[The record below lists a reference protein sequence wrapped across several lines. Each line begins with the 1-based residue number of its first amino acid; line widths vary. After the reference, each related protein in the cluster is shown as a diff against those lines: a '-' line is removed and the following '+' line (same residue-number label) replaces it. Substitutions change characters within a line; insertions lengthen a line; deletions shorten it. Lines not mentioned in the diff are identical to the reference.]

1 MAKIP
6 SEKELTEL
14 LDGGGSEGGAGG
26 LDLGY
31 YLHLLIR
38 YLWLL
43 LAIVLLAVGVAAFF
57 ALRQP
62 RMFIST
68 GVLQVEAGEQ
78 KVLPSEDV
86 QRVRPEETDY
96 IPTIVANLTGDS
108 LLVRVAKAAG
118 LLDDPTFFKP
128 KENGEPYTDTEIAA
142 RVRGVISVANR
153 KLGASATR
161 LIDVSAKDTDP
172 KRARLI
178 ASTLIKEFLAKNV
191 EERAQVARAASEF
204 LRDESDKL
212 KAKLQQSDEKLQRYK
227 EEHKAV
233 SLESDQNIIVE
244 KLKELNK
251 QVTDANNQRI
261 RLEADMQL
269 LRDIPPDDVQRL
281 LQIPSV
287 SSIVQVQNLL
297 VQIVNAEA
305 ELAAVQKRYGPMNPA
320 FVQATTKVNQLK
332 DALKETLR
340 NAGTILSTQ
349 YDAAADAEKRL
360 NESLAEQEQAALELN
375 KIAVPYNVLARE
387 VESDRLMYD
396 TVNTRLRETTAAMG
410 VEKIPVRVVEEPL
423 PAVPA
428 SRGVV
433 KMIGI
438 GLFLGLALG
447 AGAIIGLDTLD
458 SSLRYVDQAE
468 SFLKL
473 PVLAVVSELE
483 GQRGDRIPSIFPDAS
498 HSQQA
503 EAFRHMRT
511 TLSLLGDE
519 AHRRV
524 FLLTSAIPGE
534 GKTFCAYNA
543 ALAFAIEGQKTI
555 LVDADLRM
563 PAVHKIFSDAEGARR
578 HVGLSDYL
586 AGNTDIDRIIMVG
599 PQENLSVICA
609 GSKASNPGELL
620 SAEAFVTLI
629 KTLVDKFDRII
640 LDSAPVN
647 AVSDTLRITPL
658 AHYVCLVVRAAKTPK
673 KAIARAKKLIEN
685 AKGKLAGFILNR
697 VHLGRD
703 SAYYFYH
710 YAYGDS
716 GAKGS
721 RGSKKSSAQHA

>member
-1 MAKIP
+1 MAKNP
-6 SEKELTEL
+6 SEKELSEL
-14 LDGGGSEGGAGG
+14 LDGGGSEGGGGG

-38 YLWLL
+38 YLWLF
-43 LAIVLLAVGVAAFF
+43 LAIVLLAAGIAAFF

-62 RMFIST
+62 KLFIST
-68 GVLQVEAGEQ
+68 GVLQVEAQEQ
-78 KVLPSEDV
+78 KVLPSEDIQTV
-86 QRVRPEETDY
+86 KPEADDY
-96 IPTIVANLTGDS
+96 ITTIVANLTGDS

-118 LLDDPTFFKP
+118 LLEDPTFFKP
-128 KENGEPYTDTEIAA
+128 KPNGEPYTDTEIAA
-142 RVRGVISVANR
+142 RMRGIITVANR
-153 KLGASATR
+153 KVGTSATR

-172 KRARLI
+172 ERARLI
-178 ASTLIKEFLAKNV
+178 ASTLIKEFLAQNIEQQV
-191 EERAQVARAASEF
+191 EVARAATEY

-227 EEHKAV
+227 EELKAV
-233 SLESDQNIIVE
+233 SLENDQNIIVE
-244 KLKELNK
+244 KLKDLNK
-251 QVTDANNQRI
+251 QVTEANNQRI
-261 RLEADMQL
+261 RLESDMQL
-269 LRDIPPDDVQRL
+269 LRDTPPDDVDRM

-287 SSIVQVQNLL
+287 SSIPQVQNLL
-297 VQIVNAEA
+297 AETVNAEA

-332 DALKETLR
+332 GSLKETLQ

-349 YDAAADAEKRL
+349 YQSATDAEKRL
-360 NESLAEQEQAALELN
+360 NESLTEQEQAALELN

-396 TVNTRLRETTAAMG
+396 AVNTRLRQTTAAMG
-410 VEKIPVRVVEEPL
+410 IESSPVRVVEEPMDAIRA
-423 PAVPA
+423 P
-428 SRGVV
+428 RGAV

-438 GLFLGLALG
+438 GLFLGIALG
-447 AGAIIGLDTLD
+447 AGAIIGLDRLD

-473 PVLAVVSELE
+473 PVLAVVPELE
-483 GQRGDRIPSIFPDAS
+483 GQRGDRIPSVFPNGS
-498 HSQQA
+498 RSQQA
-503 EAFRHMRT
+503 EAFRNMRT

-519 AHRRV
+519 AHHRV
-524 FLLTSAIPGE
+524 FLLTSAVPGE
-534 GKTFCAYNA
+534 GKTFCAYNT
-543 ALAFAIEGQKTI
+543 ALAFAVEGQKTI
-555 LVDADLRM
+555 LVDADLRV
-563 PAVHKIFSDAEGARR
+563 PAVDRIFSDAEGARR

-586 AGNTDIDRIIMVG
+586 AGNTDMDRIIMAG

-609 GSKASNPGELL
+609 GGKTSNPGELL
-620 SAEAFVTLI
+620 GADAFVTLI

-640 LDSAPVN
+640 IDSAPVN

-658 AHYVCLVVRAAKTPK
+658 ADYVCLVVRATKTPK

-685 AKGKLAGFILNR
+685 ARGKLAGFILNR

-721 RGSKKSSAQHA
+721 RGSKKSSA

>member
-1 MAKIP
+1 M
-6 SEKELTEL
+6 
-14 LDGGGSEGGAGG
+14 
-26 LDLGY
+26 GY

-38 YLWLL
+38 YLWLF
-43 LAIVLLAVGVAAFF
+43 LAIVLLAVGIAAFF

-62 RMFIST
+62 KLFIST
-68 GVLQVEAGEQ
+68 GVLQVEAQER
-78 KVLPSEDV
+78 KVLPSEDIQAV
-86 QRVRPEETDY
+86 KPEADDY
-96 IPTIVANLTGDS
+96 ITTIVATIKGDS

-118 LLDDPTFFKP
+118 LLEDPTFFKP
-128 KENGEPYTDTEIAA
+128 KPNGEPYTDTEIAA
-142 RVRGVISVANR
+142 RMGAIISVVNR
-153 KLGASATR
+153 KLGTSSTR
-161 LIDVSAKDTDP
+161 LIDVSATDTDP
-172 KRARLI
+172 ERARLI
-178 ASTLIKEFLAKNV
+178 ASTLIKEFLAQNIEQQV
-191 EERAQVARAASEF
+191 EVARAATEY

-227 EEHKAV
+227 EELKAV
-233 SLESDQNIIVE
+233 SLENDQNIIVE
-244 KLKELNK
+244 KLKDLNK
-251 QVTDANNQRI
+251 QVTEANNQRI
-261 RLEADMQL
+261 RLESDMQL
-269 LRDIPPDDVQRL
+269 LRDIPPDDVERM

-287 SSIVQVQNLL
+287 SSIVEVQNLRT
-297 VQIVNAEA
+297 QIVNAEA
-305 ELAAVQKRYGPMNPA
+305 ELAAGQKRYGPMNPKL
-320 FVQATTKVNQLK
+320 VQLATQVNQMK

-349 YDAAADAEKRL
+349 YEAATDAEKRL
-360 NESLAEQEQAALELN
+360 NESLTEQEQAAFELN

-396 TVNTRLRETTAAMG
+396 AVNTRLRQTTAAMG
-410 VEKIPVRVVEEPL
+410 IENSPVRVVEQPMDAIRA
-423 PAVPA
+423 P
-428 SRGVV
+428 RGVV

-447 AGAIIGLDTLD
+447 AGAIIGLDRLD

-473 PVLAVVSELE
+473 PVLAVVPELE
-483 GQRGDRIPSIFPDAS
+483 GKRGDRIPSVFPEGS

-543 ALAFAIEGQKTI
+543 ALAFAVEGQKTI

-586 AGNTDIDRIIMVG
+586 AGNTDIDRIIMAG

-609 GSKASNPGELL
+609 GGKTSNPGRTPQCGGLCD
-620 SAEAFVTLI
+620 AHQ
-629 KTLVDKFDRII
+629 
-640 LDSAPVN
+640 DSRRQV
-647 AVSDTLRITPL
+647 
-658 AHYVCLVVRAAKTPK
+658 
-673 KAIARAKKLIEN
+673 
-685 AKGKLAGFILNR
+685 
-697 VHLGRD
+697 
-703 SAYYFYH
+703 
-710 YAYGDS
+710 
-716 GAKGS
+716 
-721 RGSKKSSAQHA
+721 

>member
-1 MAKIP
+1 MADIP
-6 SEKELTEL
+6 SDKQLSEL
-14 LDGGGSEGGAGG
+14 LGANESSSGAG
-26 LDLGY
+26 LDFGY

-43 LAIVLLAVGVAAFF
+43 LAIVIFVVGVAAFF

-62 RMFIST
+62 RMFVST
-68 GVLQVEAGEQ
+68 GVLEVEAEEE
-78 KVLPSEDV
+78 KVLPSVDV
-86 QRVRPEETDY
+86 QTVRPQETDY
-96 IPTIVANLTGDS
+96 IPTIVANLVSDS
-108 LLVRVAKAAG
+108 LLVRVAKTAG
-118 LLDDPTFFKP
+118 LLDDPTFFPP
-128 KENGEPYTDTEIAA
+128 KETGEPYTETQIAE
-142 RVRGVISVANR
+142 RMRGTISVVNR
-153 KLGASATR
+153 KLTR
-161 LIDVSAKDTDP
+161 LIDISAKDTDP
-172 KRARLI
+172 ERARLI
-178 ASTLIKEFLAKNV
+178 ATTLIKEFLAQNI
-191 EERAQVARAASEF
+191 EQRAQVARAASDF

-212 KAKLQQSDEKLQRYK
+212 KAKLQESDEKLQRYK
-227 EEHKAV
+227 EEHNAV
-233 SLESDQNIIVE
+233 SLENDQNIIVE
-244 KLKELNK
+244 KLKDLNK
-251 QVTDANNQRI
+251 QVTEANNQRI

-281 LQIPSV
+281 LEIPSV
-287 SSIVQVQNLL
+287 SAIVQVQNLRAE
-297 VQIVNAEA
+297 IVTAEG
-305 ELAAVQKRYGPMNPA
+305 ELASVQKRYGPMNPA

-349 YDAAADAEKRL
+349 YQAALDAEKRL
-360 NESLAEQEQAALELN
+360 NESLAEQEHAALELN

-396 TVNTRLRETTAAMG
+396 AVNTRLRETTAAMG
-410 VEKIPVRVVEEPL
+410 VEKSPVRIAEQPL

-428 SRGVV
+428 SRGVL
-433 KMIGI
+433 KIIGI

-447 AGAIIGLDTLD
+447 AGAIFGLDMLD

-468 SFLKL
+468 HFLKL
-473 PVLAVVSELE
+473 PVLAVVAEL
-483 GQRGDRIPSIFPDAS
+483 QRKQGDRIPSVFPDGS

-503 EAFRHMRT
+503 EAFRSMRT

-519 AHRRV
+519 EHRRS
-524 FLLTSAIPGE
+524 FLVTSAIPGE
-534 GKTFCAYNA
+534 GKTVSAYNA
-543 ALAFAIEGQKTI
+543 AVAFAVEGQKTV

-586 AGNTDIDRIIMVG
+586 EGNAEIDRIIMAG

-609 GSKASNPGELL
+609 GGKTDSPGELL
-620 SAEAFVTLI
+620 GAEAFVTLM
-629 KTLVDKFDRII
+629 KTLAERFDRIVI
-640 LDSAPVN
+640 DSAPVN

-658 AHYVCLVVRAAKTPK
+658 VNYVCLVVRAAKTPK
-673 KAIARAKKLIEN
+673 KALARAKKLIEN

-716 GAKGS
+716 AGKGS
-721 RGSKKSSAQHA
+721 SRSSK

>member
-1 MAKIP
+1 MAKNP

-14 LDGGGSEGGAGG
+14 LDGGGSEGGGGG

-38 YLWLL
+38 YLWLF
-43 LAIVLLAVGVAAFF
+43 LAIVLLAAGIAAFF

-62 RMFIST
+62 KLFIST
-68 GVLQVEAGEQ
+68 GVLQVEAQER
-78 KVLPSEDV
+78 KVLPSEDIQAV
-86 QRVRPEETDY
+86 KPEADDY
-96 IPTIVANLTGDS
+96 ITTIVATLTGDS

-118 LLDDPTFFKP
+118 LLEDPTFFKP
-128 KENGEPYTDTEIAA
+128 KPNGEPYTDTEIAA
-142 RVRGVISVANR
+142 RMRGIITVANR
-153 KLGASATR
+153 KLGTSTTR

-172 KRARLI
+172 ERARLI
-178 ASTLIKEFLAKNV
+178 ATSLIKEFLAQSIEQQV
-191 EERAQVARAASEF
+191 EVARAATEY

-227 EEHKAV
+227 EELKAV
-233 SLESDQNIIVE
+233 SLENDQNIIVE
-244 KLKELNK
+244 KLKDLNK
-251 QVTDANNQRI
+251 QVTEANNQRI
-261 RLEADMQL
+261 RLESDMQL
-269 LRDIPPDDVQRL
+269 LRDTPPDDVDRM

-287 SSIVQVQNLL
+287 SSIPQVQNLL
-297 VQIVNAEA
+297 AETVNAEA

-332 DALKETLR
+332 GSLKETLQ

-349 YDAAADAEKRL
+349 YQSAMDAEKRL
-360 NESLAEQEQAALELN
+360 NESLTEQEQAALELN

-396 TVNTRLRETTAAMG
+396 AVNTRLRQTTAAMG
-410 VEKIPVRVVEEPL
+410 IESSPVRVVEEPMDAI
-423 PAVPA
+423 PAP
-428 SRGVV
+428 RGAV

-438 GLFLGLALG
+438 GLFLGIALG
-447 AGAIIGLDTLD
+447 AGAIIGLDRLD

-473 PVLAVVSELE
+473 PVLAVVPELE
-483 GQRGDRIPSIFPDAS
+483 GQRGDRIPSVFPNGS
-498 HSQQA
+498 RTQQA
-503 EAFRHMRT
+503 EAFRNMRT

-519 AHRRV
+519 AHHRV
-524 FLLTSAIPGE
+524 FLLTSAVPGE
-534 GKTFCAYNA
+534 GKTFCAYNT
-543 ALAFAIEGQKTI
+543 ALAFAVEGQKTI
-555 LVDADLRM
+555 LVDADLRV
-563 PAVHKIFSDAEGARR
+563 PAVDRIFSDAEGARR

-586 AGNTDIDRIIMVG
+586 AGNTDMDRIIMAG

-609 GSKASNPGELL
+609 GVKTSNPGELL
-620 SAEAFVTLI
+620 GADAFVTLI

-640 LDSAPVN
+640 IDSAPVN

-658 AHYVCLVVRAAKTPK
+658 ADYVCLVVRATKTPK

-685 AKGKLAGFILNR
+685 ARGKLAGFILNR

-721 RGSKKSSAQHA
+721 RGSKKSSA

>member
-1 MAKIP
+1 MAKNP

-14 LDGGGSEGGAGG
+14 LDGGGSEGGGGG

-38 YLWLL
+38 YLWLF
-43 LAIVLLAVGVAAFF
+43 LAIVLLAAGIAAFF

-62 RMFIST
+62 KLFIST
-68 GVLQVEAGEQ
+68 GVLQVEAQEQ
-78 KVLPSEDV
+78 KVLPSEDIQTV
-86 QRVRPEETDY
+86 KPEADDY
-96 IPTIVANLTGDS
+96 ITTIVANLTGDS

-118 LLDDPTFFKP
+118 LLEDPTFFKP
-128 KENGEPYTDTEIAA
+128 KPNGEPYTDTEIAA
-142 RVRGVISVANR
+142 RMRGIITVANR
-153 KLGASATR
+153 KVGTSTTR

-172 KRARLI
+172 ERARLI
-178 ASTLIKEFLAKNV
+178 ASTLIKEFLAQNIEQQV
-191 EERAQVARAASEF
+191 EVARAATEY

-227 EEHKAV
+227 EELKAV
-233 SLESDQNIIVE
+233 SLENDQNIIVE
-244 KLKELNK
+244 KLKDLNK
-251 QVTDANNQRI
+251 QVTEANNQRI
-261 RLEADMQL
+261 RLESDMQL
-269 LRDIPPDDVQRL
+269 LRDTPPDDVDRM

-287 SSIVQVQNLL
+287 SSIPQVQNLL
-297 VQIVNAEA
+297 AETVNAEA

-332 DALKETLR
+332 GSLKETLR

-349 YDAAADAEKRL
+349 YESAMDAEKRL
-360 NESLAEQEQAALELN
+360 NESLTEQEQAALELN

-396 TVNTRLRETTAAMG
+396 AVNTRLRQTTAAMG
-410 VEKIPVRVVEEPL
+410 IENSPVRVVEEPMDAIRA
-423 PAVPA
+423 P
-428 SRGVV
+428 RGAV

-438 GLFLGLALG
+438 GLFLGIALG
-447 AGAIIGLDTLD
+447 AGAIIGLDRLD

-473 PVLAVVSELE
+473 PVLAVVPELE
-483 GQRGDRIPSIFPDAS
+483 GQRGDRIPSVFPNGS
-498 HSQQA
+498 RSQQA
-503 EAFRHMRT
+503 EAFRNMRT

-519 AHRRV
+519 AHHRV
-524 FLLTSAIPGE
+524 FLLTSAVPGE
-534 GKTFCAYNA
+534 GKTFCAYNT
-543 ALAFAIEGQKTI
+543 ALAFAVEGQKTI
-555 LVDADLRM
+555 LVDADLRV
-563 PAVHKIFSDAEGARR
+563 PAVDRIFSDAEGARR

-586 AGNTDIDRIIMVG
+586 AGNTDMDRIIMAG

-609 GSKASNPGELL
+609 GGKTSNPGELL
-620 SAEAFVTLI
+620 GADAFVTLI

-640 LDSAPVN
+640 IDSAPVN

-658 AHYVCLVVRAAKTPK
+658 ADYVCLVVRATKTPK

-685 AKGKLAGFILNR
+685 ARGKLAGFILNR

-721 RGSKKSSAQHA
+721 RGSKKSSA

>member
-1 MAKIP
+1 M
-6 SEKELTEL
+6 
-14 LDGGGSEGGAGG
+14 
-26 LDLGY
+26 GY

-38 YLWLL
+38 YLWLF
-43 LAIVLLAVGVAAFF
+43 LAIVLLAVGIAAFF

-62 RMFIST
+62 KLFIST
-68 GVLQVEAGEQ
+68 GVLQVEAQER
-78 KVLPSEDV
+78 KVLPSEDIQAV
-86 QRVRPEETDY
+86 KPEADDY
-96 IPTIVANLTGDS
+96 ITTIVATIKGDS

-118 LLDDPTFFKP
+118 LLEDPTFFKP
-128 KENGEPYTDTEIAA
+128 KPNGEPYTDTEIAA
-142 RVRGVISVANR
+142 RMGAIISVVNR
-153 KLGASATR
+153 KLGTSSTR
-161 LIDVSAKDTDP
+161 LIDVSATDTDP
-172 KRARLI
+172 ERARLI
-178 ASTLIKEFLAKNV
+178 ASTLIKEFLAQNIEQQV
-191 EERAQVARAASEF
+191 EVARAATEY

-227 EEHKAV
+227 EELKAV
-233 SLESDQNIIVE
+233 SLENDQNIIVE
-244 KLKELNK
+244 KLKDLNK
-251 QVTDANNQRI
+251 QVTEANNQRI
-261 RLEADMQL
+261 RLESDMQL
-269 LRDIPPDDVQRL
+269 LRDIPPDDVERM

-287 SSIVQVQNLL
+287 SSIVEVQNLRT
-297 VQIVNAEA
+297 QIVNAEA
-305 ELAAVQKRYGPMNPA
+305 ELAAGQKRYGPMNPKL
-320 FVQATTKVNQLK
+320 VQLATQVNQMK

-349 YDAAADAEKRL
+349 YEAATDAEKRL
-360 NESLAEQEQAALELN
+360 NESLTEQEQAAFELN

-396 TVNTRLRETTAAMG
+396 AVNTRLRQTTAAMG
-410 VEKIPVRVVEEPL
+410 IENSPVRVVEQPMDAIRA
-423 PAVPA
+423 P
-428 SRGVV
+428 RGVV

-447 AGAIIGLDTLD
+447 AGAIIGLDRLD

-473 PVLAVVSELE
+473 PVLAVVPELE
-483 GQRGDRIPSIFPDAS
+483 GQRGDRIPSVFPDGS

-503 EAFRHMRT
+503 EAFRNMRT

-519 AHRRV
+519 AHHRV
-524 FLLTSAIPGE
+524 FLLTSAVPGE

-543 ALAFAIEGQKTI
+543 ALAFAVEGQKTI
-555 LVDADLRM
+555 LVDADLRV
-563 PAVHKIFSDAEGARR
+563 PAVHRIFSDAEGARR

-586 AGNTDIDRIIMVG
+586 AGTTDMDRIIMAG

-609 GSKASNPGELL
+609 GGKTSNPGELL
-620 SAEAFVTLI
+620 GADAFVTLI

-640 LDSAPVN
+640 IDSAPVN

-658 AHYVCLVVRAAKTPK
+658 ADYVCLVVRAAKTPK
-673 KAIARAKKLIEN
+673 KAIARAKKLIAN
-685 AKGKLAGFILNR
+685 AKGKLTGFILNR

-721 RGSKKSSAQHA
+721 RGSKKSSA

>member
-14 LDGGGSEGGAGG
+14 LGGGGGEGGGGG
-26 LDLGY
+26 LDFGY

-38 YLWLL
+38 YLWLF
-43 LAIVLLAVGVAAFF
+43 LAVIILAVAIAAYF

-62 RMFIST
+62 RMFVST
-68 GVLQVEAGEQ
+68 GVLQVEAQEQ
-78 KVLPSEDV
+78 KVLASEDV
-86 QRVRPEETDY
+86 QTVKPEAEDFIT
-96 IPTIVANLTGDS
+96 TIVANLTGDS

-118 LLDDPTFFKP
+118 LVEDPTFFKP
-128 KENGEPYTDTEIAA
+128 KENGESYTDTEIAE
-142 RVRGVISVANR
+142 RMRGLITVINR
-153 KLGASATR
+153 KFTR
-161 LIDVSAKDTDP
+161 LIDISAKDTDP
-172 KRARLI
+172 ERARLI
-178 ASTLIKEFLAKNV
+178 ATTLIKEFLAQNI
-191 EERAQVARAASEF
+191 EQRAEVARAASDF

-233 SLESDQNIIVE
+233 SLENDQNIIVA
-244 KLKELNK
+244 KLQELNK
-251 QVTDANNQRI
+251 QVTEANNQRI

-269 LRDIPPDDVQRL
+269 LRDISPDDVERM

-287 SSIVQVQNLL
+287 SAIVQVQNLRA
-297 VQIVNAEA
+297 QIVEAEA
-305 ELAAVQKRYGPMNPA
+305 ELAAAQKRYGPMNPA

-332 DALKETLR
+332 DALKETLK

-349 YDAAADAEKRL
+349 YQAATDTEKRL
-360 NESLAEQEQAALELN
+360 NESLAEQEHTALELN

-396 TVNTRLRETTAAMG
+396 AVNTRLRQTTAAIG
-410 VEKIPVRVVEEPL
+410 IERSPVRVVEEPL
-423 PAVPA
+423 TAAPA
-428 SRGVV
+428 SRGTL
-433 KMIGI
+433 KIIGI

-447 AGAIIGLDTLD
+447 AGTIIGLDMLD

-468 SFLKL
+468 HFLKL
-473 PVLAVVSELE
+473 PVLAVVSELPN
-483 GQRGDRIPSIFPDAS
+483 QRGDKIPSAFPDGS

-503 EAFRHMRT
+503 EAFRNMRT

-519 AHRRV
+519 EHHRS
-524 FLLTSAIPGE
+524 FLVTSAIPGE
-534 GKTFCAYNA
+534 GKTFSAYNA
-543 ALAFAIEGQKTI
+543 ALAFAVEGQKTV

-586 AGNTDIDRIIMVG
+586 EGNADIDRIIMAG
-599 PQENLSVICA
+599 PQENLFVICA
-609 GSKASNPGELL
+609 GGKTARPGELL
-620 SAEAFVTLI
+620 GAEAFVTLM
-629 KTLVDKFDRII
+629 KTLAERFDRII
-640 LDSAPVN
+640 IDSAPVN

-658 AHYVCLVVRAAKTPK
+658 TNYVCLVVRAAKTPK
-673 KAIARAKKLIEN
+673 KALARAKKLIEN
-685 AKGKLAGFILNR
+685 ARGKLAGFILNR

-716 GAKGS
+716 AGKGGS
-721 RGSKKSSAQHA
+721 RSSK

>member
-1 MAKIP
+1 
-6 SEKELTEL
+6 
-14 LDGGGSEGGAGG
+14 
-26 LDLGY
+26 
-31 YLHLLIR
+31 
-38 YLWLL
+38 
-43 LAIVLLAVGVAAFF
+43 
-57 ALRQP
+57 
-62 RMFIST
+62 
-68 GVLQVEAGEQ
+68 
-78 KVLPSEDV
+78 
-86 QRVRPEETDY
+86 
-96 IPTIVANLTGDS
+96 
-108 LLVRVAKAAG
+108 
-118 LLDDPTFFKP
+118 
-128 KENGEPYTDTEIAA
+128 
-142 RVRGVISVANR
+142 
-153 KLGASATR
+153 
-161 LIDVSAKDTDP
+161 
-172 KRARLI
+172 
-178 ASTLIKEFLAKNV
+178 
-191 EERAQVARAASEF
+191 
-204 LRDESDKL
+204 
-212 KAKLQQSDEKLQRYK
+212 
-227 EEHKAV
+227 
-233 SLESDQNIIVE
+233 
-244 KLKELNK
+244 
-251 QVTDANNQRI
+251 
-261 RLEADMQL
+261 MQL

-287 SSIVQVQNLL
+287 SSITQVQNLL
-297 VQIVNAEA
+297 AEIVNAEA

-349 YDAAADAEKRL
+349 YEAATDAEKRL
-360 NESLAEQEQAALELN
+360 NESLAQQEQAALELN

-410 VEKIPVRVVEEPL
+410 VEKIPVRVVDEPL
-423 PAVPA
+423 RAVPA
-428 SRGVV
+428 TRGVV
-433 KMIGI
+433 KIIGI

-447 AGAIIGLDTLD
+447 VGAIIGLDTLD

-468 SFLKL
+468 NFLKL

-483 GQRGDRIPSIFPDAS
+483 RQRGDRIPSIFSDAS

-519 AHRRV
+519 GHRRV
-524 FLLTSAIPGE
+524 FLVTSAIPGE

-586 AGNTDIDRIIMVG
+586 GGNTDIDRIIMAG
-599 PQENLSVICA
+599 PQGNLSVICA

-685 AKGKLAGFILNR
+685 AKGKLAGFILNK

-710 YAYGDS
+710 YAYGGS

-721 RGSKKSSAQHA
+721 QGSKKSSA